1 MVPATTYRSPPPPT
15 QPHLSNRTPLLRLSQ
30 VLRGVEKLITKAC
43 LTPRDETEQEWLK
56 NMRTMLNMILG
67 STTEVQ
73 TALRELDELGSGGW
87 RPASEALGLRTQW
100 RPDDDG
106 SLWVRID
113 GELSG
118 ASLLH
123 ASAVA
128 HEAELWPKWMPF
140 CGAAEVLTQISSYER
155 TTYVQFDLTP
165 MMKRGALI
173 HWSISDSLQER
184 QSILLLGASLGDAA
198 PVEVPASA
206 EGIKLASFKCIKV
219 LIYPLT
225 KTSCRVRWVSHV
237 DLKAGSLPQTLVS
250 MVTNKVAG
258 SLLSTLM
265 REAQK
270 ATQALAD
277 ANAIYAGGAG
287 STPDVRR
294 ISSGAAPT
302 ADNVYLRRIQD
313 DPSFYG
319 PMTAIID
326 NYFEMFGEGGGSDD
340 SAATRQ

>member
-1 MVPATTYRSPPPPT
+1 
-15 QPHLSNRTPLLRLSQ
+15 
-30 VLRGVEKLITKAC
+30 
-43 LTPRDETEQEWLK
+43 
-56 NMRTMLNMILG
+56 MRTMLNMILG

-206 EGIKLASFKCIKV
+206 EGIKLASFKCIMV

-270 ATQALAD
+270 ATQAQAD
-277 ANAIYAGGAG
+277 ANAIYVGGAG

-313 DPSFYG
+313 DPSFYRW
-319 PMTAIID
+319 PPSSTTTLRCLAR
-326 NYFEMFGEGGGSDD
+326 E
-340 SAATRQ
+340 AARTTRQRLASDAVRRRAETVALGSVRPGRLALTLNRIRREASLMGSRVIIVSRFARS

>member
-1 MVPATTYRSPPPPT
+1 
-15 QPHLSNRTPLLRLSQ
+15 
-30 VLRGVEKLITKAC
+30 VLRGVEKLVTKAC

-56 NMRTMLNMILG
+56 NMRTMLNMILV

-73 TALRELDELGSGGW
+73 IALRELDELGSGGW

-100 RPDDDG
+100 RPDEDG

-140 CGAAEVLTQISSYER
+140 CGAAEVLTHISPYER

-219 LIYPLT
+219 LIHPLT

-319 PMTAIID
+319 PMAAIID
-326 NYFEMFGEGGGSDD
+326 NYFEIFGEGGGSDD
-340 SAATRQ
+340 SPATRQ